1 MAATALAVARILQ
14 ILNVEKKEKR
24 SNIKDEA
31 QFLSLLFLY
40 FDDMAEGLGQGVHV
54 I

>member
-1 MAATALAVARILQ
+1 MKHFLNARILL
-14 ILNVEKKEKR
+14 ILDVENKEKL

-31 QFLSLLFLY
+31 QFFSLLFLY